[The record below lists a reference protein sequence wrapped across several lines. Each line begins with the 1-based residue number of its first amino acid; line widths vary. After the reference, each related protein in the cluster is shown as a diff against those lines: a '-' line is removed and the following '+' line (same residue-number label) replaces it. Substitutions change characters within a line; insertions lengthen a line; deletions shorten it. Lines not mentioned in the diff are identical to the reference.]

1 MPNWCLNYLNV
12 TGHNGQ
18 IEEIRDA
25 FCKETPFER
34 LIGSPQLDS
43 RLSAIEKYGTK
54 WDIQPC
60 EPSDIHYL
68 KDGMATFSV
77 SFETAWS
84 PPMPFLVAMC
94 EKYNVSATMEYEEP
108 GCDFAGTI
116 EVNGDGSLCDRCFT
130 YLEGIYRQDED
141 RLWDV
146 EINDL
151 FENAKN
157 VEEVMQRLSFL
168 TDDEKARA
176 RDMYAEYSVS

>member
-1 MPNWCLNYLNV
+1 
-12 TGHNGQ
+12 
-18 IEEIRDA
+18 
-25 FCKETPFER
+25 
-34 LIGSPQLDS
+34 
-43 RLSAIEKYGTK
+43 
-54 WDIQPC
+54 
-60 EPSDIHYL
+60 
-68 KDGMATFSV
+68 
-77 SFETAWS
+77 
-84 PPMPFLVAMC
+84 
-94 EKYNVSATMEYEEP
+94 MEYEEP

-116 EVNGDGSLCDRCFT
+116 EVNGDGSLRDRCFT
-130 YLEGIYRQDED
+130 YLEGIYRQDAD